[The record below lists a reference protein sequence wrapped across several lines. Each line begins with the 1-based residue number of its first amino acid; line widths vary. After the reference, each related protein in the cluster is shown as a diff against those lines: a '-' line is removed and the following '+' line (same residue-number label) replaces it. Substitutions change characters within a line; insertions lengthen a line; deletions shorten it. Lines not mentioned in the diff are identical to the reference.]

1 MGVRSVPEGIRVIVR
16 ALWGVWADSVRTI
29 SLKRQQGA
37 ICPPPGR
44 PCGRLSP
51 LGLALF
57 ASQPWIAQRAN
68 GG

>member
-16 ALWGVWADSVRTI
+16 ALLGVWAFGSDNIPQTPAGGD
-29 SLKRQQGA
+29 L
-37 ICPPPGR
+37 PPPGR

-57 ASQPWIAQRAN
+57 VSQPWIAQRAN